1 MTPAENNSSE
11 NNTLSSGNINIS
23 DISYAQQ
30 DNVDSNNPTI
40 IAASHTEILS
50 GPLPHPRLL
59 QEYNNV
65 IHDGAERI
73 MIMAEKQQNS
83 RIEGEKE
90 TREINRHIADEQL
103 KLQRRGQLIALIVIL
118 IILSLVVLF
127 TFTGHETVTYI
138 LLGIGLAGIIS
149 AFTGVGVKKKSEKE

>member
-40 IAASHTEILS
+40 IATSHTEILS

-118 IILSLVVLF
+118 IILGLVVLF